1 MKTPFRRLPAC
12 AAVLAFAWTAEGAA
26 QAARPPC
33 DPTELRAHLA
43 ANPPRASIAGGRV
56 SLMPPA
62 GLSARPP
69 DGPYEMLLAGSDATI
84 VLAWFS
90 DWAPDP
96 GSPES
101 SALLSE
107 YIELRSPEI
116 EWLRRDTVE
125 ISGTRWLRF
134 HYTRRMAGEYVL
146 YEQHY
151 ATTFQGRGVHVR
163 LMTNAAN
170 EPRRAELAASAATLQ
185 VRDCALPEDS
195 APPAPPPAAPGV
207 CDPGQLR
214 SYPDPAAP
222 RRVETNGGVIS
233 LVVPEGMRARSIPR
247 RPNAQSWTPLAFSDD
262 AGTDITVMTGPPLG
276 PVESL
281 ADAMATGM
289 ARNIGEVIRKD
300 VVEQGGTRW
309 ARLEFTGQ
317 LGGDRIYNLQYM
329 ASFGNR
335 GFVVAFRTRADTPE
349 ARARLAESAA
359 TLEMENCVLP
369 ERTAGGN

>member
-1 MKTPFRRLPAC
+1 MNIPFRRLA
-12 AAVLAFAWTAEGAA
+12 ARVAVLAFAWTAEAAA
-26 QAARPPC
+26 QPARPPC
-33 DPTELRAHLA
+33 EPGELRAQLA
-43 ANPPRASIAGGRV
+43 TNPPRASIAGGRV
-56 SLMPPA
+56 SLMPPP

-69 DGPYEMLLAGSDATI
+69 DGAYEI
-84 VLAWFS
+84 VLAGPDGTVVLAWS
-90 DWAPDP
+90 SKWAPDP

-101 SALLSE
+101 SKLLSE

-116 EWLRRDTVE
+116 EWIRRDTVE

-134 HYTRRMAGEYVL
+134 EYTRRIAGEYVL

-151 ATTFQGRGVHVR
+151 ATAFQGRGVHVR
-163 LMTNAAN
+163 MTTNAVN
-170 EPRRAELAASAATLQ
+170 EPRRAELMASAATLQ

-195 APPAPPPAAPGV
+195 AAPAPPPAAPGT
-207 CDPGQLR
+207 CDRGQLR

-222 RRVETNGGVIS
+222 RRVETSGGVIS

-247 RPNAQSWTPLAFSDD
+247 RPNAASWTPLAFSDD
-262 AGTDITVMTGPPLG
+262 AGTFITVMTGPPLG

-289 ARNIGEVIRKD
+289 ASNIGEVIRKD

-317 LGGDRIYNLQYM
+317 LGGERIYNLQYM

-349 ARARLAESAA
+349 ARARLAASAA
-359 TLEMENCVLP
+359 TLEMENCVENRP
-369 ERTAGGN
+369 ASP

>member
-1 MKTPFRRLPAC
+1 MKTPSPRLAAC
-12 AAVLAFAWTAEGAA
+12 AAALAFAWTAEAAA
-26 QAARPPC
+26 QPARPPC
-33 DPTELRAHLA
+33 DQGELRAHLA

-56 SLMPPA
+56 SLMPPP
-62 GLSARPP
+62 GLSARPL
-69 DGPYEMLLAGSDATI
+69 DGPYEMLLAAGDATI
-84 VLAWFS
+84 VLAWYS
-90 DWAPDP
+90 EWAPDA

-101 SALLSE
+101 AELLSE

-134 HYTRRMAGEYVL
+134 HFTRRMAGEFVL

-151 ATTFQGRGVHVR
+151 AAAFGGRGVHVR
-163 LMTNAAN
+163 MMTNAVN
-170 EPRRAELAASAATLQ
+170 EPRRAELMASAATLQ

-195 APPAPPPAAPGV
+195 APPAPPSAPGA
-207 CDPGQLR
+207 CDPAQMR

-222 RRVETNGGVIS
+222 RRVETNGGAVS

-247 RPNAQSWTPLAFSDD
+247 RPNAASWTPLAFSDD
-262 AGTDITVMTGPPLG
+262 AGTDITVMTGPALG

-289 ARNIGEVIRKD
+289 ARNIDEVIRKD

-317 LGGDRIYNLQYM
+317 LGGERIYNLQYM
-329 ASFGNR
+329 ASLGNR

-349 ARARLAESAA
+349 ARARLAASAA
-359 TLEMENCVLP
+359 TLEMEDCVLP
-369 ERTAGGN
+369 GRTPGGN